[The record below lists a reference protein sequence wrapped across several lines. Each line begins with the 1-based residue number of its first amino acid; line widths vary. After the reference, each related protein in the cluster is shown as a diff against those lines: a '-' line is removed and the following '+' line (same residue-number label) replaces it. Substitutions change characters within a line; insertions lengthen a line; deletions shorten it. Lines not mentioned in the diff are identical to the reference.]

1 MDHLTLLPNIL
12 AHWVPWGYGTAL
24 SDLTWKWCQM
34 SLSHSREANK
44 LLSQPLSSPVNHHR
58 ASARHLTILFVTH
71 PMPVIYTTILHCAVT
86 NCFKTASCIPHRI
99 GSTSLSLRTQFCCGQ
114 RLTDLRVI
122 MRKGQAAHGEGSS
135 GSTLPLQMSV

>member
-1 MDHLTLLPNIL
+1 
-12 AHWVPWGYGTAL
+12 
-24 SDLTWKWCQM
+24 M

-71 PMPVIYTTILHCAVT
+71 PMPVIYTTILLCAVT
-86 NCFKTASCIPHRI
+86 DCFKTASCIPHRI

-135 GSTLPLQMSV
+135 GSTLPLQMSVSTLPLQMSV